1 MQAPLIPLQTVLIDL
16 EGAVGVFCNSTG
28 VAPQSYDLLL
38 CLKRIADIMCLDIR
52 VFVAQLD
59 AIQCLPDVSGPA
71 AAGLP
76 AMHPEIVSMAFYDL
90 GLTMFFKLK
99 GVVQLMPHY
108 TYIAA
113 KVVGETIAVY
123 VDRNPPRVYE
133 EPPTML
139 QQWASTEDIN
149 TALWAMPKVR
159 L

>member
-38 CLKRIADIMCLDIR
+38 CLKRIADIMCPDIR
-52 VFVAQLD
+52 VFAAQLD
-59 AIQCLPDVSGPA
+59 VIQTLPDTTGSA
-71 AAGLP
+71 TASLP

-90 GLTMFFKLK
+90 GLAVFFKLRA
-99 GVVQLMPHY
+99 VVNPLPHY

-113 KVVGETIAVY
+113 KVVGETLAIY